1 MEDNKAGKVSVYAV
15 IVGLVT
21 KDKKKLL
28 ICMGISLVLAVI
40 MTYLQYRVWESSRVL
55 GLDLRV
61 VAYELD
67 TIPFSADP
75 LAELNYCTGLLAQVR
90 SGTMHGEHISSFD
103 KFVRARSPALLDCI
117 DKTHRR
123 ISDNVIRPDPLFKNP
138 SVAIKKFGN
147 DCYNRTLGGFIGIS
161 KLNQEHN
168 SALLKENL
176 EAFDHAISVLR
187 SNPSTN
193 SLEESYRRSCW
204 VTVNILDSWSE
215 FNSPEYAQTATNFL
229 SNLYV
234 LREELWNN
242 VRQKTIGIPGHF
254 PALAMST
261 ERRVKFLSSM
271 HQTRRQ

>member
-28 ICMGISLVLAVI
+28 ICMGISLVLAAI
-40 MTYLQYRVWESSRVL
+40 ITYFQYCVWESSRAI

-67 TIPFSADP
+67 TISFSADP
-75 LAELNYCTGLLAQVR
+75 FAELNYCTGLLVQVR
-90 SGTMHGEHISSFD
+90 SGTIHGEHVSLFNR
-103 KFVRARSPALLDCI
+103 FVRARSPALLDCI
-117 DKTHRR
+117 DKAQRR

-138 SVAIKKFGN
+138 SVDIKKFGN
-147 DCYNRTLGGFIGIS
+147 DCYNRTLGGSVGTS
-161 KLNQEHN
+161 KLNREH
-168 SALLKENL
+168 SLTLLKENL

-204 VTVNILDSWSE
+204 VTVNVLDSWSE

-242 VRQKTIGIPGHF
+242 VHQKTIGMPGHF
-254 PALAMST
+254 QALAMNT
-261 ERRVKFLSSM
+261 ERRAKFLSSM
-271 HQTRRQ
+271 HQTRR